1 MAHKYELVLYK
12 VCILC
17 IMSKHYYFA
26 VFFLTVDSLCHVYMK
41 IDKYLPQIFDSI
53 ITNLYLFTEI
63 NEMKDVVT
71 KLGGRLPSSV
81 EMPY

>member
-1 MAHKYELVLYK
+1 MHHVKTLL
-12 VCILC
+12 LC
-17 IMSKHYYFA
+17 SFS
-26 VFFLTVDSLCHVYMK
+26 LTVDSLCHVYMK
-41 IDKYLPQIFDSI
+41 IDMCLPQIFDSI
-53 ITNLYLFTEI
+53 VTFLFLFTEI